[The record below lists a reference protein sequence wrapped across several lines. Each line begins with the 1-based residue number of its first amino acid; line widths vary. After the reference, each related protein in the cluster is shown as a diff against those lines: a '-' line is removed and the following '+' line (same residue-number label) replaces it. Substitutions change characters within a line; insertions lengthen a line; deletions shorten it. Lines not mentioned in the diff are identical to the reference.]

1 MSTELS
7 QNPPPQP
14 SVTPERRKA
23 PGLAVFFSLLPGL
36 GHIYL
41 GLHQRGIA
49 FFAAFFASLW
59 LSDQADLSGAVVAFT
74 FFYAMI
80 DAYQQATQPTA
91 VEAHSRMANSER
103 RANLALGVF
112 LVVTGVLLLY
122 SNFYPLDLSFLV
134 DWWPLGLIILGI
146 FLLAKDL
153 SAKRQK
159 PPSLPE
165 P

>member
-1 MSTELS
+1 MSTQVP
-7 QNPPPQP
+7 QNVPPQP
-14 SVTPERRKA
+14 PITPQRRKA

-49 FFAAFFASLW
+49 FFSAFLATLW
-59 LSDQADLSGAVVAFT
+59 LSDNVDLSGVVVAFT

-80 DAYQQATQPTA
+80 DAYQKALQPE
-91 VEAHSRMANSER
+91 VSEAPSKMAGAKR
-103 RANLALGVF
+103 QGNLALGIF
-112 LVVTGVLLLY
+112 LVVAGALALY
-122 SNFYPLDLSFLV
+122 SNFYPLDLSFLA
-134 DWWPLGLIILGI
+134 DWWPLGLILLGL

-153 SAKRQK
+153 LAKGK
-159 PPSLPE
+159 EPPSLPE